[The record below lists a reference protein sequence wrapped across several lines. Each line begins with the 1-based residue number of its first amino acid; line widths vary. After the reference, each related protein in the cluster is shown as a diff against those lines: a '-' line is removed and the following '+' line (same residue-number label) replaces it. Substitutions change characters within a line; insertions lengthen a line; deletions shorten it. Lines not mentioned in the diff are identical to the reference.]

1 MHRGE
6 RSARRRFGAGP
17 QAGGILTTVIV
28 VALVVVAGLA
38 AFWWFVIRSDADPPP
53 ELSTSPTVAGGTLDG
68 VWEVRLGD
76 QFGSF
81 VQYRVKEQYAAAI
94 VESDATGRTS
104 RIKATMTIDGTTVTD
119 ADVEVRMKTL
129 QSDRQRRDE
138 KMRTDGLQT
147 DQFPTATFALAE
159 PVDLGPA
166 PAKGTAMQLDATGDL
181 TLHGVTRR
189 VTVPL
194 EGRWDGETVE
204 VVGELP
210 IQFSDYD
217 ITPPNI
223 GGFVTV
229 ADKGRMEL
237 KLIFLKT

>member
-1 MHRGE
+1 MQRVE
-6 RSARRRFGAGP
+6 RSAHRRFGAAP
-17 QAGGILTTVIV
+17 QTGGIVTTVVV
-28 VALVVVAGLA
+28 VALVVIAGLA
-38 AFWWFVIRSDADPPP
+38 AFWWFVIRSDAEPPP
-53 ELSTSPTVAGGTLDG
+53 KLSTSPTVAGGTLDG
-68 VWEVRLGD
+68 AWEIRRTD

-104 RIKATMTIDGTTVTD
+104 RIRATMTIKGTTVTE
-119 ADVEVRMKTL
+119 ANVEVDMRTL

-147 DQFPTATFALAE
+147 NQFPTATFALTE

-166 PAKGTAMQLDATGDL
+166 PAKGTAIQLDATGDL

-194 EGRWDGETVE
+194 DGRWDGETVE
-204 VVGELP
+204 AVGDLP
-210 IQFSDYD
+210 IQFADYD

-237 KLIFLKT
+237 KLIFLKA